1 MKIMVTER
9 TESSLPPFRT
19 KTNILKIQKFTP
31 SRSRYFFTTSP
42 SGSGRKGVSDGTSN
56 GVWEVV
62 LKGLTVTT
70 FVMDVVKNDTTEVV
84 MVVVTGNFV

>member
-1 MKIMVTER
+1 MSGHYTSMKACILYHGSKR

-19 KTNILKIQKFTP
+19 KTIILKIKKFTP

-56 GVWEVV
+56 GVWV
-62 LKGLTVTT
+62 LLNKMKT
-70 FVMDVVKNDTTEVV
+70 D
-84 MVVVTGNFV
+84 

>member
-1 MKIMVTER
+1 MHHIIVFRQPCCPLIRISYNLNEKEAKPKTSKR

-19 KTNILKIQKFTP
+19 KTRILKIKKFTP

-56 GVWEVV
+56 GV
-62 LKGLTVTT
+62 
-70 FVMDVVKNDTTEVV
+70 
-84 MVVVTGNFV
+84 

>member
-1 MKIMVTER
+1 MIMLTFSKR

-19 KTNILKIQKFTP
+19 KTRILKIKKFTP

-56 GVWEVV
+56 GVWV
-62 LKGLTVTT
+62 LSNKMKT
-70 FVMDVVKNDTTEVV
+70 D
-84 MVVVTGNFV
+84 